1 VALIDENDVGR
12 LFRGLVAVLAERD
25 PGRLERGFQVAE
37 LYQDLVPYRTHR
49 NQLGFASNQ
58 DYEAAV
64 LGLLAGLG
72 DFARIEP
79 TEARETLA
87 AEAASRNPDPTLF
100 REFAAARVRL
110 NQQRVRTLL
119 AGNAAYAPPSETAE
133 PEPAP
138 EPAAAAAV
146 PPPPVFE
153 LAAEPPAPT
162 APPVRQSA
170 GVARC
175 PSCNEVLPADRT
187 VVFCPFCG
195 KEVGRPVCSRCGDDL
210 APEWRFC
217 PRCGAAR

>member
-1 VALIDENDVGR
+1 MALIDENDVGR

-49 NQLGFASNQ
+49 NQLGFTSNQ

-119 AGNAAYAPPSETAE
+119 AGNAAYAPPGEQPE
-133 PEPAP
+133 PEPP
-138 EPAAAAAV
+138 PTPAA
-146 PPPPVFE
+146 PGGPSPSPVFE
-153 LAAEPPAPT
+153 LAAEPPPPP
-162 APPVRQSA
+162 PPVRQA
-170 GVARC
+170 ADDARC
-175 PSCNEVLPADRT
+175 PSCDEVLPTDRT

>member
-37 LYQDLVPYRTHR
+37 LYQDMVPYRTHR
-49 NQLGFASNQ
+49 DQLGFASNQ

-79 TEARETLA
+79 AEARETLA

-119 AGNAAYAPPSETAE
+119 AGNTAYAPPAEQPE

-138 EPAAAAAV
+138 TPAAPGGS
-146 PPPPVFE
+146 PPSPVFE
-153 LAAEPPAPT
+153 LAAEPPAPPV
-162 APPVRQSA
+162 PPVRRSA
-170 GVARC
+170 AARC
-175 PSCNEVLPADRT
+175 PSCDEVLPTDRA

-195 KEVGRPVCSRCGDDL
+195 KEVGRPVCARCGDDL

>member
-49 NQLGFASNQ
+49 GQLGFASNQ

-79 TEARETLA
+79 AEARETLA

-119 AGNAAYAPPSETAE
+119 AGNAAYAPPSETPE
-133 PEPAP
+133 PEPSAAP
-138 EPAAAAAV
+138 TAAAV
-146 PPPPVFE
+146 SPPPPVFE
-153 LAAEPPAPT
+153 LAAEPPPPRIRQT
-162 APPVRQSA
+162 APATP
-170 GVARC
+170 RC
-175 PSCNEVLPADRT
+175 PSCEQALPADRA

-195 KEVGRPVCSRCGDDL
+195 KEVGRPVCARCGDDL